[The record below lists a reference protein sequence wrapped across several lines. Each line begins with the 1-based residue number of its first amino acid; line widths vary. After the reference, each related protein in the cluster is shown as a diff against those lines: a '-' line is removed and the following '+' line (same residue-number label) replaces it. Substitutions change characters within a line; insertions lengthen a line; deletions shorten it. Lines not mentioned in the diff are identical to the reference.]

1 MKYCI
6 KCGNKLNDNDK
17 FCEKCGYKIK
27 RPIDLKTKKTIII
40 STIIAILVLLIA
52 SITIKYVKKYI
63 EDKEIN
69 NYINNKV
76 YDKNS
81 DINHISSFH
90 CRRCVDSCDGACIR
104 SEDIKNCMIH
114 KFNIKDKDVEYDMYY
129 INKNNETSCQDNR
142 NIKLNYKEAK
152 ELFENKYSDYNVDIK
167 YTSDFDTRH
176 LKFDNKFEMK
186 MVKIDEISNSFT
198 EELYN
203 DIYYTINKINY
214 VDKVDYITLTINK
227 NLKLLFNKD
236 EIDILDGVY
245 NTLYY
250 EVKIDNKSYEEILN
264 EIIDNKDNKSIR

>member
-6 KCGNKLNDNDK
+6 KCGNKLNDDDK

-27 RPIDLKTKKTIII
+27 RPIDPKTKKTIII
-40 STIIAILVLLIA
+40 STIIAVLVLLIA

-90 CRRCVDSCDGACIR
+90 CKRCSDSCGETCLKTKD
-104 SEDIKNCMIH
+104 DKNCMIH

-129 INKNNETSCQDNR
+129 INKNNKISCQDNR
-142 NIKLNYKEAK
+142 NIKLNYKNAK
-152 ELFENKYSDYNVDIK
+152 ELFENKYSDYNVDIE
-167 YTSDFDTRH
+167 YTSDFDTKH

-186 MVKIDEISNSFT
+186 MVKIDEISNSLT

-214 VDKVDYITLTINK
+214 VDKVDYITLTMNK
-227 NLKLLFNKD
+227 DLKLLFNKNT
-236 EIDILDGVY
+236 IAILDGVY

-264 EIIDNKDNKSIR
+264 EIIDNKDNKK